1 ATLVLPTDASVSPTA
16 RDSLDEALLAAES
29 LDPALAKQLVFLARA
44 AFDNA
49 FVGVVGLAVI
59 MLLATAGTVWWV
71 TRRPTATGPARM
83 PVR

>member
-1 ATLVLPTDASVSPTA
+1 MRTSDSSVSPTA

-29 LDPALAKQLVFLARA
+29 LDPAPAEQLVFLARA

-59 MLLATAGTVWWV
+59 MLLATAGTVWWI
-71 TRRPTATGPARM
+71 TRRPTATGPAGVPLR
-83 PVR
+83 